1 MLATRKPSAQ
11 SGLTAVLAVGI
22 KLRMTSGEAPVVRT
36 GQTPLRVDVISHLSD
51 REQKRYR
58 RINRRFPV
66 IVGVT
71 TAIAYLISAFL
82 VRNFH
87 PVHEFRTRLL
97 VFLPVAFVLNLLIQR
112 WCTRSLKAFL
122 ASTEY
127 AKSQG
132 IGPDGVRLT
141 PLTGCW

>member
-1 MLATRKPSAQ
+1 VTHI
-11 SGLTAVLAVGI
+11 GI
-22 KLRMTSGEAPVVRT
+22 LVKLK
-36 GQTPLRVDVISHLSD
+36 SHLSD
-51 REQKRYR
+51 REQKQYR
-58 RINRRFPV
+58 RINRRFPI